1 MTFAASGLAAQT
13 ANIINTTS
21 AQATT
26 QVLAP
31 AYGTTGTAQP
41 VTSTGTLP
49 TTYGGAGSGQMLT
62 TGGTPMYAIL
72 YGSAAAQLNTPG
84 SIPTQNGYMIPNA
97 LPSPGSVNG
106 IMTAPLNVQNQAA
119 RPDVAINNTFDFIY
133 QQLITMSTLVYR
145 M

>member
-1 MTFAASGLAAQT
+1 MTFASSGTAALT
-13 ANIINTTS
+13 AATINTTT

-62 TGGTPMYAIL
+62 TIGTAMYPIL
-72 YGSAAAQLNTPG
+72 YGSAATQLNTPG
-84 SIPTQNGYMIPNA
+84 SIPAQNGYMIANA

-106 IMTAPLNVQNQAA
+106 VMTAPLNVQNQAA
-119 RPDVAINNTFDFIY
+119 RPDVAITNAFDLIY
-133 QQLITMSTLVYR
+133 TQLITMSNYSYR